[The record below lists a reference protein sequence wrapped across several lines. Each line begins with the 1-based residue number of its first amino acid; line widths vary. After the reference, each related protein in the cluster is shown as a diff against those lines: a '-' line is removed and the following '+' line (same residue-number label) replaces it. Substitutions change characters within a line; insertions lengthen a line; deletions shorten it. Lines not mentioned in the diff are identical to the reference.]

1 MIMYLMWFVYIGFE
15 LFIYG
20 EWLNI
25 GIICICIVI
34 VNLI

>member
-1 MIMYLMWFVYIGFE
+1 MIMYLMWCVYSGFE

-25 GIICICIVI
+25 GICICIVI